1 MIIPFHDMEESV
13 IPHFQGGEKEFR
25 VKMFNDGLNKIM
37 RARLVPGASI
47 GYHVH
52 DASSE
57 IVYILKGRGHVL
69 YEGEMIALQAGDCH
83 YCKKGCSHSLI
94 NDSDADLEF
103 FAVVP
108 QQP

>member
-1 MIIPFHDMEESV
+1 MIVPFNDMEETV
-13 IPHFQGGEKEFR
+13 IPRFQGGNGEFR
-25 VKMFNDGLNKIM
+25 AKMFNDGLNKIM

-47 GYHVH
+47 GLHTHVNN
-52 DASSE
+52 SE
-57 IVYILKGRGHVL
+57 IVFITKGQGHVL
-69 YEGEMIALQAGDCH
+69 YEGEMIALHEGDCH

-94 NDSDADLEF
+94 NDSDSDLEF